1 MNLRLQEY
9 YRRHFDRFCV
19 EQLKISTPNPG
30 ELIPLTFNDS
40 QRMLLEKIEKQRK
53 ALGYIRYC
61 CCKSRQS
68 TMSTFA
74 QALCFHAAVTTRQF
88 NSLLIAND
96 DTTTADIFGIA
107 SRFVTHLSSEMRP
120 MTRLSN
126 KTEVMFE
133 NPDKRKRPENPGLGS
148 KLVFQSASKITAGT
162 GSTRH
167 ACHLSEISKWNE
179 DSVEL
184 LFSSI
189 LPAIHLKPGTIVIKE
204 STPYVGGTDFRE
216 MCENA
221 RAGDGDDLWHFI
233 PWFADTKNAVP
244 LDKGEKIILTPEEK
258 RIAKLAKRG
267 QPTDQVPP
275 VEMVVEQFKWRR
287 KKIKELKS
295 EIMFSQEYPCIAQ
308 GQRVGTQR
316 GIIPIEE
323 VRPGDQTQYGV
334 VTAARCTGMQP
345 IFRVVTH
352 DAYSVTATADHP
364 LIGSSGP
371 LPVSESHGKLVHLGR
386 PRFADSYYESVWW
399 EGCLRMSVLI
409 DEDFGR
415 FLGYFMGDGSLHSV
429 NTRNGTVGT
438 GVISIACDRQD
449 TDVVAD
455 VERLFQKIIGPPSTA
470 IVGMK
475 RGGVDVHKGSSVF
488 IRIAQGLGIYKG
500 PAKPHRKVCVPE
512 CIWRSPQSVVREFLS
527 GLFEAD
533 ACKRKGRAILL
544 FSKHRQFLE
553 DVQVLLLG
561 FGIQCRVATN
571 GRRNK
576 LGPYVAN
583 ELTLNAV
590 ATAAFGEKI
599 GFIGQRKRSRF
610 THDEDVKKL
619 GRPVKPMNMI
629 DVVEK
634 VVDLHES
641 VPVYD
646 LTVAESHQ
654 FDANGIRVHN
664 CTFEEG
670 WIKLDATVFDHGLL
684 AATRG
689 NLRPPRRFVEIAPG
703 PRLLTVHTESGLR
716 DCRRDLNYCAI
727 WQEPEAGVQ
736 FDVGADIAVGSNEA
750 NDWSV
755 AQVLRRD
762 TREQVAEIHVHMDPK
777 DFGTLLYWLGLYYN
791 TAQLIVEMNGP
802 GFATH
807 GQLAS
812 MAYPYIYIWRHRE
825 RDVPTFSNYRGW
837 KTQQDSKQ
845 LMLSNT
851 VHRFNHKELIIHS
864 RVLWDEMHDYVQ
876 IAPGQFRASI
886 GNDDAVVALMIAV
899 QGGEDETFGDDAQQA
914 QKQSLDNRP
923 VSRRDPAL
931 HDDADLG
938 ARPYDHMRDF
948 FDELRGV

>member
-167 ACHLSEISKWNE
+167 AVHLSELSKWNE

-189 LPAIHLKPGTIVIKE
+189 LPAVHLKPGTIVIKE
-204 STPYVGGTDFRE
+204 STPYVGGSDFRE
-216 MCENA
+216 MCDLA
-221 RAGDGDDLWHFI
+221 RAGDNDDIWHFI
-233 PWFADTKNAVP
+233 PWFADSKNAVP
-244 LDKGEKIILTPEEK
+244 LDKGEKIILTADEK
-258 RIAKLAKRG
+258 RIMRLAKRG
-267 QPTDQVPP
+267 QPDDQVPP
-275 VEMVVEQFKWRR
+275 VEMVPEQFKWRR
-287 KKIKELKS
+287 KKVKELKS
-295 EIMFSQEYPCIAQ
+295 EIMAVQEYP
-308 GQRVGTQR
+308 
-316 GIIPIEE
+316 
-323 VRPGDQTQYGV
+323 
-334 VTAARCTGMQP
+334 
-345 IFRVVTH
+345 
-352 DAYSVTATADHP
+352 S
-364 LIGSSGP
+364 
-371 LPVSESHGKLVHLGR
+371 
-386 PRFADSYYESVWW
+386 
-399 EGCLRMSVLI
+399 
-409 DEDFGR
+409 
-415 FLGYFMGDGSLHSV
+415 
-429 NTRNGTVGT
+429 
-438 GVISIACDRQD
+438 
-449 TDVVAD
+449 
-455 VERLFQKIIGPPSTA
+455 
-470 IVGMK
+470 
-475 RGGVDVHKGSSVF
+475 
-488 IRIAQGLGIYKG
+488 
-500 PAKPHRKVCVPE
+500 
-512 CIWRSPQSVVREFLS
+512 
-527 GLFEAD
+527 
-533 ACKRKGRAILL
+533 
-544 FSKHRQFLE
+544 
-553 DVQVLLLG
+553 
-561 FGIQCRVATN
+561 
-571 GRRNK
+571 
-576 LGPYVAN
+576 
-583 ELTLNAV
+583 
-590 ATAAFGEKI
+590 
-599 GFIGQRKRSRF
+599 
-610 THDEDVKKL
+610 
-619 GRPVKPMNMI
+619 
-629 DVVEK
+629 
-634 VVDLHES
+634 
-641 VPVYD
+641 
-646 LTVAESHQ
+646 
-654 FDANGIRVHN
+654 
-664 CTFEEG
+664 TFEEG
-670 WIKLDATVFDHGLL
+670 WVKLDATVFDHGLL

-689 NLRPPRRFVEIAPG
+689 NLRPPRRFVEITPG
-703 PRLLTVHTESGLR
+703 PKILTMHTESGLR
-716 DCRRDLNYCAI
+716 DCRMDLNYCAI
-727 WQEPEAGVQ
+727 WQEPEAGVKYDIGC
-736 FDVGADIAVGSNEA
+736 DVAVGSNEA

-762 TREQVAEIHVHMDPK
+762 TREQVCELHIHVDPK
-777 DFGTLLYWLGLYYN
+777 DLGTMLYWLGLYYN